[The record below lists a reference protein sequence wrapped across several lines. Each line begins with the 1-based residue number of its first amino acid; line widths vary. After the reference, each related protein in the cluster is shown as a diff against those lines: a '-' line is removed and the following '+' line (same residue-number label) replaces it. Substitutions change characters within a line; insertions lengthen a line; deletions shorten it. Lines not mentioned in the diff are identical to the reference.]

1 LIVKCYS
8 KIIMNLHTIEPFFS
22 IIIPTFNRKAILTR
36 ALDSLLAQTEQNW
49 EAIII
54 DDGSTDETLQ
64 YISNYLNED
73 NRIQY
78 QPQKNT
84 GAALAKNVGIEKA
97 KGKFITFLDSDDE
110 YAPHHLA
117 IRLEILQQFPEIQF
131 LYGGAQIIG
140 NQFVPNRFD
149 VSENIHLDDC
159 VIGGT
164 FFIERNLLLSL
175 DGFNDIRIGEDA
187 DLYERLMFLN
197 VKSKEVKEPTYLY
210 YRDRIDSVT
219 YTE

>member
-1 LIVKCYS
+1 MRTIK
-8 KIIMNLHTIEPFFS
+8 IEPFFS
-22 IIIPTFNRKAILTR
+22 VIIPTFNRKAILTR
-36 ALDSLLAQTEQNW
+36 ALDSLIAQTVQNW

-54 DDGSTDETLQ
+54 DDGSTDETLE
-64 YISNYLNED
+64 YIADYLNED

-84 GAALAKNVGIEKA
+84 GAALAKNVGIKRA
-97 KGKFITFLDSDDE
+97 KGKFITFLDSDDA
-110 YAPHHLA
+110 YTPIHLSVRFA
-117 IRLEILQQFPEIQF
+117 ILQEFPDIQF
-131 LYGGAQIIG
+131 LHGGAQIIG

-164 FFIERNLLLSL
+164 FFIERQLLLSL
-175 DGFNDIRIGEDA
+175 NGFNDIRIGEDA
-187 DLYERLMFLN
+187 DLYERLMLLN

-219 YTE
+219 HTE

>member
-1 LIVKCYS
+1 MRTIK
-8 KIIMNLHTIEPFFS
+8 IEPFFS
-22 IIIPTFNRKAILTR
+22 VIIPTFNRKAILTR
-36 ALDSLLAQTEQNW
+36 ALDSLIAQTVQNW

-54 DDGSTDETLQ
+54 DDGSTDETLE
-64 YISNYLNED
+64 YISDYLNED

-84 GAALAKNVGIEKA
+84 GAALAKNVGIKRA
-97 KGKFITFLDSDDE
+97 KGKFITFLDSDDA
-110 YAPHHLA
+110 YTPNHLA
-117 IRLEILQQFPEIQF
+117 VRFAILQEFPDIQF

-164 FFIERNLLLSL
+164 FFIERQLLLSL
-175 DGFNDIRIGEDA
+175 NGFNDIRIGEDA
-187 DLYERLMFLN
+187 DLYERLMLLN
-197 VKSKEVKEPTYLY
+197 VKSKEVKDPTYLY

>member
-1 LIVKCYS
+1 MK
-8 KIIMNLHTIEPFFS
+8 PFFTV
-22 IIIPTFNRKAILTR
+22 IIPTFNRKAILTR
-36 ALDSLLAQTEQNW
+36 ALDSLIVQTEQNW

-64 YISNYLNED
+64 YISNFLKED

-84 GAALAKNVGIEKA
+84 GAALAKNVGIERA
-97 KGKFITFLDSDDE
+97 KGKFITFLDSDDA
-110 YAPHHLA
+110 YTPNHLA
-117 IRLEILQQFPEIQF
+117 IRFAILQEFPDIQF

-140 NQFVPNRFD
+140 NQYVPNRFD

-164 FFIERNLLLSL
+164 FFIERQLLLSL
-175 DGFNDIRIGEDA
+175 NGFNDIRIGEDA
-187 DLYERLMFLN
+187 DLYERLMLHK

-219 YTE
+219 YIE